1 MDQKLKSYKLSPQ
14 LKAELNYSVKK
25 RGSSLK
31 FKTPSVDFSKVP
43 WKKTLRISGVF
54 LLIIAIYF
62 GIKTG
67 YERAVYAAEQQQIA
81 REQEYTKQLTELK
94 SQMEQEGDS
103 AFSFVQLSQKY
114 LDEHDGQKAEI
125 AALVATEKEPKWRDA
140 YVNLGHIYLS
150 VNKFEEAKITLL
162 RAVELDPINPQTH
175 YLLYLTYQELKDES
189 TAKQEF
195 AKAKQFGLESDIG
208 G

>member
-1 MDQKLKSYKLSPQ
+1 MDHKIKSYKLSPQ
-14 LKAELNYSVKK
+14 LKAELNYSIKK
-25 RGSSLK
+25 QGRPIC
-31 FKTPSVDFSKVP
+31 FKAPKIDLSRVP

-54 LLIIAIYF
+54 LLIVAIYF

-67 YERAVYAAEQQQIA
+67 YERAVRVAEQTQIA
-81 REQEYTKQLTELK
+81 REQEYTKQLGELK
-94 SQMEQEGDS
+94 SQMEKEGDS

-114 LDEHDGQKAEI
+114 LEERDGQKAEI
-125 AALVATEKEPKWRDA
+125 AALIATEKEPKWRDA
-140 YVNLGHIYLS
+140 HVNLGHVYLS
-150 VNKFEEAKITLL
+150 VNKFQEAETALL

-175 YLLYLTYQELKDES
+175 YLLYLTYQELNNEN

-195 AKAKQFGLESDIG
+195 AKAKEFGLESDIG